1 MRALVRTPFQV
12 ADSSSLAVLTGSG
25 AGVVRELPRAL
36 S

>member
-25 AGVVRELPRAL
+25 RGVRELPRAL
-36 S
+36 L